1 MVFTINTSPFAGR
14 EGQYVTSRDLRS
26 RLERELLTNVSLR
39 VEDMGATDAFR
50 VLGRG
55 ELQLAILIETMRR
68 EGYELMVG
76 KPEIV
81 VRTENGRRIEPLELL
96 VIDCPENFI
105 GIVME
110 MLGTPPRRNEE
121 NGEPPFRP
129 RAHGIQHSVARPDR
143 IARPVADRYA
153 RHRADP
159 FHARRLDG
167 IRRRH
172 GHASHRRARRRPRGR
187 FRRLRAV
194 GNSGARRNVRRA
206 RASKFT
212 KE

>member
-1 MVFTINTSPFAGR
+1 
-14 EGQYVTSRDLRS
+14 
-26 RLERELLTNVSLR
+26 
-39 VEDMGATDAFR
+39 MGATDSFR

-96 VIDCPENFI
+96 IVDCPETFHRHRD
-105 GIVME
+105 GIARQ
-110 MLGTPPRRNEE
+110 PPRRNEE
-121 NGEPPFRP
+121 NGESPFRP
-129 RAHGIQHSVARPDR
+129 RAHGVQHSFARIDR
-143 IARPVADRYA
+143 IAQPVDDRYA

-159 FHARRLDG
+159 FDSRRLDRL
-167 IRRRH
+167 RRRY
-172 GHASHRRARRRPRGR
+172 GHAAYRRARLPTVPE
-187 FRRLRAV
+187 FRSLTR
-194 GNSGARRNVRRA
+194 SGASRNAAKCSSGRA
-206 RASKFT
+206 WKFT